1 MQAEGQVTNSRR
13 SSYDSASWRI
23 LRKKLGAPKPSD
35 AAAPSAAP
43 TKSKGPRGV
52 ISSKMNLGTNQVAPA
67 QLEHS
72 NTRASFR
79 EIDLKSVKSTNV
91 NTEKAPWYIL
101 HPYSH
106 FMSSWDCVTTLALL
120 FTAAITPFEVAFLPR
135 PETPSEGLFVVNRIL
150 DAIFIV
156 DMLFSFFIMYKVSSE
171 SAAGTIWEYR
181 LHKVAAHYLRG
192 WFLLDL
198 LSIIP
203 SAFDILP
210 FYTVAYDS
218 ASTLRVGRVV
228 RCTRLIKLLRLA
240 RSSRLVK
247 RWRTRVSTT
256 FATLTLCKLGSML
269 LVITHWLACVLRL
282 QTVFATD
289 GETGTWL
296 GTFGW
301 CYLDEFGEDV
311 CAPPERLYLTCMHST
326 SC

>member
-1 MQAEGQVTNSRR
+1 M
-13 SSYDSASWRI
+13 
-23 LRKKLGAPKPSD
+23 LGAPKPSD
-35 AAAPSAAP
+35 TAAPSAAP

-52 ISSKMNLGTNQVAPA
+52 ISRKMNLGKNQRVAPA
-67 QLEHS
+67 KIEHQ
-72 NTRASFR
+72 ASFR
-79 EIDLKSVKSTNV
+79 SIDLKSVKSTDD

-101 HPYSH
+101 LPHSR
-106 FMSSWDCVTTLALL
+106 FMSSWDGVTTLALL
-120 FTAAITPFEVAFLPR
+120 FTAAITPVEVAFLPR
-135 PETPSEGLFVVNRIL
+135 PETPSDGLFVVNRLL
-150 DAIFIV
+150 DATFIV
-156 DMLFSFFIMYKVSSE
+156 DMLFSFFITFKVSSE
-171 SAAGTIWEYR
+171 SEAATIWEYR
-181 LHKVAAHYLRG
+181 LQKVATHYLRG

-210 FYTVAYDS
+210 FYTGSDDGG

-247 RWRTRVSTT
+247 RWRTRVSAT
-256 FATLTLCKLGSML
+256 FATLTLCKLSSML

-282 QTVFATD
+282 QTVFVTD

-301 CYLDEFGEDV
+301 CYLDDFGEDV
-311 CAPPERLYLTCMHST
+311 CTPPERLYLTCMHSAT
-326 SC
+326 C